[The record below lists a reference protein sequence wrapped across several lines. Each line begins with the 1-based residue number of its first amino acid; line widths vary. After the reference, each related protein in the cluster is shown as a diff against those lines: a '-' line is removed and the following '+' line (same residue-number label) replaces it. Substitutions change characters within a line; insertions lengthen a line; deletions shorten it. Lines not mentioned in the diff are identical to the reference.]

1 MSEETRAISSHE
13 RFFSVQDPTLVDPV
27 ARWKRCPLCNHIETD
42 YENTFCTEDGT
53 TLVWDQPEGAS
64 SRSNDPTINIPPNLF
79 LEADSLTVEKLDKVT
94 AQTMVMRFANATSSK
109 RELRRVK
116 RYWIPVIVATAVL
129 AILAVFAYRNIARN
143 NNVVVGSLA
152 VLPFLNVDADQNL
165 EYLSDGMTDTL
176 ISSLSQLP
184 NLNVKARSS
193 VFRYKGKEITIQAV
207 GSALN
212 VQAILTGRVV
222 QRGDLLTLS
231 LELVDAR
238 TENVIWSEQ
247 YNRKQT
253 DLVTLQNEISRDVS
267 NKLRLKLSGK
277 DEQKLAKNYT
287 ISTEA
292 YELYLE
298 GRFYWNKRTLKDLE
312 QASDY
317 FKQAIVR
324 DPNYALAYA
333 GTRRYLRRASIL

>member
-1 MSEETRAISSHE
+1 
-13 RFFSVQDPTLVDPV
+13 
-27 ARWKRCPLCNHIETD
+27 
-42 YENTFCTEDGT
+42 
-53 TLVWDQPEGAS
+53 
-64 SRSNDPTINIPPNLF
+64 
-79 LEADSLTVEKLDKVT
+79 
-94 AQTMVMRFANATSSK
+94 
-109 RELRRVK
+109 
-116 RYWIPVIVATAVL
+116 
-129 AILAVFAYRNIARN
+129 
-143 NNVVVGSLA
+143 
-152 VLPFLNVDADQNL
+152 
-165 EYLSDGMTDTL
+165 
-176 ISSLSQLP
+176 
-184 NLNVKARSS
+184 
-193 VFRYKGKEITIQAV
+193 
-207 GSALN
+207 LN